1 MRREHAARRA
11 TKTGDVV
18 SLEPKRNNV
27 TQPAPAVGGR
37 TIIAPTGCGRSACAN
52 CRSKIGH
59 EVRNRILQ
67 RIREI
72 PIEEGWGYGLA
83 GNPQV
88 NLKMWTLTV
97 DPALYRDSEDAYD
110 SISRNKYLSRL
121 AKAMGWK
128 HWIAVVE
135 WTKNGWPHWHV
146 LVIRNRHRID
156 PIKKV
161 KANWPPADVV
171 RYSDT
176 KPGKT
181 WGDAAWYI
189 TKYLCKRGDAE
200 NAAPEWVMDR
210 SNIRLVRS
218 SKAVG
223 SLRMRRKPDEVGEAV
238 VPGETEKPCRAEVAN
253 NRAAIAKCG
262 KSCTVLEE
270 HLDQDTGRVWY
281 SYVQT
286 LDQPFRNVRRWAKR
300 SGECALEVGRRRVAA
315 PVGNRRVRRLLSPG
329 KSPNVVP

>member
-1 MRREHAARRA
+1 
-11 TKTGDVV
+11 
-18 SLEPKRNNV
+18 
-27 TQPAPAVGGR
+27 
-37 TIIAPTGCGRSACAN
+37 
-52 CRSKIGH
+52 
-59 EVRNRILQ
+59 
-67 RIREI
+67 
-72 PIEEGWGYGLA
+72 
-83 GNPQV
+83 
-88 NLKMWTLTV
+88 MWTLTV
-97 DPALYRDSEDAYD
+97 DPSLYRDSEDAYD
-110 SISRNKYLSRL
+110 SISRGKYLSRL

-181 WGDAAWYI
+181 WEDAAWYI

-200 NAAPEWVMDR
+200 NQAPEWVMDR

-223 SLRMRRKPDEVGEAV
+223 SLRMRKPGDTAAEV
-238 VPGETEKPCRAEVAN
+238 VPGNDEKPKRAEALH
-253 NRAAIAKCG
+253 NRAALAKCG
-262 KSCTVLEE
+262 QSCVVLDE
-270 HLDQDTGRVWY
+270 HFETDTGRVWY
-281 SYVQT
+281 SYRQT

-300 SGECALEVGRRRVAA
+300 TGECALEVGRRRVAG
-315 PVGNRRVRRLLSPG
+315 PVKNPRLRRLLSPE
-329 KSPNVVP
+329 KSRNVIP